1 MSCKL
6 ASVDVDV
13 APAAQ
18 CMSCALSV
26 LLRQGFAYYQNERED
41 HDHQLMQ
48 LHAFVLGGTLKVQE
62 NGRPVEVLM

>member
-1 MSCKL
+1 MWRLRHNVCL
-6 ASVDVDV
+6 VRC
-13 APAAQ
+13 Q
-18 CMSCALSV
+18 CYFV
-26 LLRQGFAYYQNERED
+26 KGFAYYQNERED